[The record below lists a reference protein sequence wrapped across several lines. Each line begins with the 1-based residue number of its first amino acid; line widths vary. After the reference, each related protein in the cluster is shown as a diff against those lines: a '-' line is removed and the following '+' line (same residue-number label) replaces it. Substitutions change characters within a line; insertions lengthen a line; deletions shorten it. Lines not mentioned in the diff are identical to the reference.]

1 MERKENYA
9 KAVRT
14 IKTAILQGQ
23 YAAAKDTNRI
33 QLATYFAIGKY
44 ISENSRQR
52 FWGKGA
58 IEMISE
64 QLRKEMPGL
73 RGYSTSN
80 MKNMRKFYENWL
92 MLDCKHIIAKL
103 YAHRPHNSTL
113 GVLYFLIRLFEHF
126 S

>member
-1 MERKENYA
+1 M
-9 KAVRT
+9 RT

-92 MLDCKHIIAKL
+92 MLDCKSAVTTADSVSIFVILAVATAEFCCSSKRH
-103 YAHRPHNSTL
+103 S
-113 GVLYFLIRLFEHF
+113 